1 MSSDLLILGLEKK
14 TTMVVSEGLN
24 PLAGYPLKFIKANY
38 IASANYDL
46 RSLSDNL

>member
-24 PLAGYPLKFIKANY
+24 PLAGYPLQFIKAIF
-38 IASANYDL
+38 IASGNCDL
-46 RSLSDNL
+46 RRLSNSL